1 MGRAIDLFVTYRFI
15 KLLVTPFEKT
25 DAYRLGIID
34 ADGKRILV
42 PGTTNKPTP
51 LRTVEEKSAYTVLH
65 KLVFNIKKIFAKVP
79 GLRTKLGTYAAALF
93 LLKDTFKESVDDPDI
108 FEKEFMKY
116 LKEQGYEIDDT
127 ISEEVIGFGEVL
139 PKGEY
144 KLANDI
150 LNKEEEEL
158 SAKKGDKV
166 VAFDDEAPVDT
177 ILGVDIF
184 PVVHV
189 KTQEKIYSGNER
201 EKIISYT
208 LTSIQTILAQN
219 RFAKI
224 AYEYFKSLK
233 EPYVSPIA
241 SNIIKPIILMSL
253 IKLKVKNK
261 LEFTNM
267 NLKKSLNSIKNK
279 IGEILG
285 HYPNLLVNISELTPK
300 AIPSSD
306 IIKKYQRNL

>member
-34 ADGKRILV
+34 ADGKRILE
-42 PGTTNKPTP
+42 PGTTNKPTT

-79 GLRTKLGTYAAALF
+79 GLRTKLGTYATALF

-144 KLANDI
+144 KLSNDI

-189 KTQEKIYSGNER
+189 KTQEKIYVG
-201 EKIISYT
+201 
-208 LTSIQTILAQN
+208 
-219 RFAKI
+219 
-224 AYEYFKSLK
+224 
-233 EPYVSPIA
+233 
-241 SNIIKPIILMSL
+241 
-253 IKLKVKNK
+253 
-261 LEFTNM
+261 LED
-267 NLKKSLNSIKNK
+267 
-279 IGEILG
+279 
-285 HYPNLLVNISELTPK
+285 LV
-300 AIPSSD
+300 
-306 IIKKYQRNL
+306 Q

>member
-93 LLKDTFKESVDDPDI
+93 LLKDTFKESVDDPDV

-116 LKEQGYEIDDT
+116 LKEQGYEIDNT
-127 ISEEVIGFGEVL
+127 VSEEVIGFGEIL

-144 KLANDI
+144 TLANDI
-150 LNKEEEEL
+150 LSKEEEEL
-158 SAKKGDKV
+158 TAKKGDKV
-166 VAFDDEAPVDT
+166 VAYDDEAPIDT

-184 PVVHV
+184 PVVHL
-189 KTQEKIYSGNER
+189 KTKEKIYVG
-201 EKIISYT
+201 
-208 LTSIQTILAQN
+208 
-219 RFAKI
+219 
-224 AYEYFKSLK
+224 
-233 EPYVSPIA
+233 
-241 SNIIKPIILMSL
+241 
-253 IKLKVKNK
+253 
-261 LEFTNM
+261 LED
-267 NLKKSLNSIKNK
+267 LN
-279 IGEILG
+279 
-285 HYPNLLVNISELTPK
+285 
-300 AIPSSD
+300 
-306 IIKKYQRNL
+306 Q

>member
-25 DAYRLGIID
+25 DAFTLGIID
-34 ADGKRILV
+34 ADGKRILE
-42 PGTTNKPTP
+42 PGTTNKPTI

-65 KLVFNIKKIFAKVP
+65 KLVFNIKKIFGKVP

-93 LLKDTFKESVDDPDI
+93 LLKDTFKESVDDPDV

-116 LKEQGYEIDDT
+116 LKEEGYEIDNS

-139 PKGEY
+139 PKGDY

-166 VAFDDEAPVDT
+166 VAYDDEAPVDT

-189 KTQEKIYSGNER
+189 KTQEKIYVGLED
-201 EKIISYT
+201 
-208 LTSIQTILAQN
+208 LIQ
-219 RFAKI
+219 
-224 AYEYFKSLK
+224 
-233 EPYVSPIA
+233 
-241 SNIIKPIILMSL
+241 
-253 IKLKVKNK
+253 
-261 LEFTNM
+261 
-267 NLKKSLNSIKNK
+267 
-279 IGEILG
+279 
-285 HYPNLLVNISELTPK
+285 
-300 AIPSSD
+300 
-306 IIKKYQRNL
+306 